1 MNWRRRGIKMNI
13 NDDYLLAITVLSCI
27 AIMVLVISII
37 ETSIIYCVALYIFQ
51 FKIGKTLL
59 IIIEII
65 AFIITGIITF
75 FKINQC

>member
-1 MNWRRRGIKMNI
+1 MNI